1 MRSLNAKD
9 VDTNDNLNTGD
20 GIVNSENDMGLDF
33 KILD

>member
-1 MRSLNAKD
+1 MRSPNAKD